1 MPTNHYMKKILLFSF
16 ILFFFLNC
24 FSQEEVIELP
34 ASWKYNIH
42 NRMSPVNLPPLN
54 LHNIAQEDS
63 INDLDKSLPWR
74 YGIERSVNLDLVND
88 GVWTSLPE
96 GGRIWQVGIKSP
108 NALNLSI
115 KFDKFYLPEGARLHL
130 YNGDGSDLSK
140 TISNNENTPNRLFG
154 SWFITGDVIWI
165 EYFEPEYVSEEVQLE
180 IGSIIHGYRM
190 GEVNQLID
198 SSRGLNDSGD
208 CNYDVNCPI
217 GGDFENEK
225 NILKKT
231 VALLS
236 LGNGYLCS
244 AVLMNNTREDK
255 TPYLLTANHC
265 LENSDP
271 SFWSIRFNWMSPN
284 PVCGTG
290 EDSVDIQTNFTM
302 SGAEYKASNALSDFA
317 LVELYNLIPSSWDI
331 AFSGWDMSDTPPVFE
346 VGIHHPNGDIMK
358 ICRDD
363 SGAVKE
369 NANGTEVWLIGG
381 VTEGTGDGWE
391 IGTTE
396 SGSSG
401 SPLFNQ
407 NGRLIGQL
415 YAGQSFCNGLV
426 NNNDYDIYG
435 RFGVSWDAGAT
446 EDSRLKEWLDPINT
460 GQFTIGSLQNLLN
473 VPDIEVTGT
482 LQIFPNPA
490 SSEITILNNRYPNL
504 SYTFYNAIGQVLIEG
519 NASNSMSLIN
529 VDGFSEGMYF
539 LRLVD
544 GEGDSETTKK
554 IIIDRQ

>member
-1 MPTNHYMKKILLFSF
+1 MKKALLFSF
-16 ILFFFLNC
+16 LLLFFLNGL
-24 FSQEEVIELP
+24 SQEYGRELP
-34 ASWKYNIH
+34 ASWEYNIY
-42 NRMSPVNLPPLN
+42 NKTSPITLPPLD
-54 LHNIAQEDS
+54 LQNIALEDS
-63 INDLDKSLPWR
+63 INDLDKSQPWR
-74 YGIERSVNLDLVND
+74 YGIERSIQLDVDNH
-88 GVWTSLPE
+88 GIWTDLPE
-96 GGRIWQVGIKSP
+96 GGRMWQVGIQSP

-115 KFDKFYLPEGARLHL
+115 KFSEFYIPEGARLHL
-130 YNGDGSDLSK
+130 YNDDGTDLSRTYSK
-140 TISNNENTPNRLFG
+140 SENTPNGLLG
-154 SWFITGDVIWI
+154 SWFINGDIIWV
-165 EYFEPEYVSEEVQLE
+165 EYFEPDNVSEDVQLE

-190 GEVNQLID
+190 GEVNMLVD
-198 SSRGLNDSGD
+198 RNRGLNDSGD
-208 CNYDVNCPI
+208 CNYDVNCSV
-217 GGDFENEK
+217 GEDFESDK

-265 LENSDP
+265 LNNSDP

-302 SGAEYKASNALSDFA
+302 SGADYRASNALSDFA
-317 LVELYNLIPSSWDI
+317 LVELYNDVPGSWDI
-331 AFSGWDMSDTPPVFE
+331 AFSGWDRSDTPPQFE

-381 VTEGTGDGWE
+381 VSEGTGNGWE

-407 NGRLIGQL
+407 DGRLIGQL
-415 YAGQSFCNGLV
+415 YAGQSFCDGLV
-426 NNNDYDIYG
+426 NNNEYDIYG
-435 RFGVSWDAGAT
+435 RFGVSWDAGTT
-446 EDSRLKEWLDPINT
+446 EDERLKDWLDPLNT
-460 GQFTIGSLQNLLN
+460 EDISIGPLQNLLN
-473 VPDIEVTGT
+473 VPDIEITGA
-482 LQIFPNPA
+482 LEIFPNPV
-490 SSEITILNNRYPNL
+490 SSEITILNSRFPKL
-504 SYTFYNAIGQVLIEG
+504 SYSFYNALGQQLDNG
-519 NASNSMSLIN
+519 SASNTMNVIN
-529 VDGFSEGMYF
+529 IDRYSEGIYF
-539 LRLVD
+539 LRLID
-544 GEGDSETTKK
+544 GEGDSEITKK